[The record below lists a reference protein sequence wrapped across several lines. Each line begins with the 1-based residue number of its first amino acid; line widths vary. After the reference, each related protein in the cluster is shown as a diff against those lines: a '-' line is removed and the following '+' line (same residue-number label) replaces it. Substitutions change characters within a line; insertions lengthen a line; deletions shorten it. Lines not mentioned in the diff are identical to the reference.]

1 MFARQEGLARRRDL
15 LNAGVLPGEIRGA
28 VERGEWVVVTR
39 GIYGLV
45 SWADSPKRRLL
56 AGCLV
61 TGGVAS
67 HRSAAWLWGFSDRV
81 PEVPTLSVDHGRRKQ
96 VGRAGEVKGRCRDVE
111 ALEGWRQKVV
121 MHNSRDL
128 GLSKMSNWQG
138 ILTTNPLRTLVD
150 LASVAENKELDGT
163 IDRALASG
171 LVTVEGLVAEA
182 ERLKRRGR
190 SGPPQLLKALAR
202 RGFVGQPD
210 PSVLES
216 LLLRTLAA
224 NGIQV
229 VATEVVT
236 EDKRYRL
243 DCKVAGNIF
252 VEVDGYAFHSS
263 PEQKERDEA
272 RRNALRLMG
281 YFVLVY
287 GWRTLMQDGH
297 RVAREVVAARSLETA
312 SQSAR
317 EAPRAPEPQS
327 PRAARAP
334 RALEAAVPQD
344 GIERGWCP

>member
-1 MFARQEGLARRRDL
+1 
-15 LNAGVLPGEIRGA
+15 LNVGVLPGEIRGA
-28 VERGEWVVVTR
+28 VDRGEWVVVTR

-45 SWADSPKRRLL
+45 SWADSPQRRLL
-56 AGCLV
+56 AGCLA

-67 HRSAAWLWGFSDRV
+67 HRSAAWLWGFADRA
-81 PEVPTLSVDHGRRKQ
+81 PESPTLSVSHGRRKR
-96 VGRAGEVKGRCRDVE
+96 VGHAVAVKRGPRDAE
-111 ALEGWRQKVV
+111 GLEGWRQKVV
-121 MHNSRDL
+121 VHHSRDL

-138 ILTTNPLRTLVD
+138 IPTTNPLRTLVD
-150 LASVAENKELDGT
+150 LASVAEDKELDGT

-171 LVTVEGLVAEA
+171 LVTVGGLVAEA

-190 SGPPQLLKALAR
+190 SGPPQLLKALVR

-224 NGIQV
+224 YGIRV

-236 EDKRYRL
+236 EDERYRL
-243 DCKVAGNIF
+243 DCKVAGGVF

-287 GWRTLMQDGH
+287 GWRTVMQDGR
-297 RVAREVVAARSLETA
+297 RVAQEVRTAQSLETA
-312 SQSAR
+312 SKSA
-317 EAPRAPEPQS
+317 
-327 PRAARAP
+327 
-334 RALEAAVPQD
+334 
-344 GIERGWCP
+344 